1 VPGDDRPFR
10 LLVIQPWTRDLKP
23 LEASLCAAGL
33 DATLTRVD
41 FAAALDAALAR
52 ERFDAAIFDPTT
64 PGMTRETVDAC
75 IKLGGRDIP
84 VIELDDV
91 ASIGAR
97 LSCLL
102 ETSRN

>member
-1 VPGDDRPFR
+1 MPGNDRPFR
-10 LLVIQPWTRDLKP
+10 LLFIQPWTCDLKP

-52 ERFDAAIFDPTT
+52 ERFDAMIFDPTT
-64 PGMTRETVDAC
+64 PGMTRETVDAS
-75 IKLGGRDIP
+75 IKLGGRDIS

-91 ASIGAR
+91 TCVGAR
-97 LSCLL
+97 LSRVL